1 MLRHLTNQSTMAE
14 YHLAAFQACLKA
26 LTLFP
31 LPQLFI
37 WLFFA
42 SLQDFFY
49 PIIMAVL

>member
-1 MLRHLTNQSTMAE
+1 MLRRLTNQSTMAE

-37 WLFFA
+37 WLA